1 MLNFS
6 KIMFSMIM
14 ILGTLLTMS
23 AESWMGMWM
32 GLELNMVAF
41 IPLIYKEKMNSTY
54 ESCMIYFLIQSMGSI
69 IMLMSILMNSFFIL
83 SPYMG
88 ESMLSS
94 TVILSMMVK
103 MGAPPF
109 HFWFPEI
116 MEKMSWP
123 SCFILMT
130 WQKVA
135 PMYILSCVI
144 NMNETMMFLLILIM
158 VLTGSL
164 GGLNQTSIRKI
175 MSYSSMDHMGWMIA
189 CMKFSNNMWMIY
201 FLIYSLILST
211 IVFSFWFY
219 SAYYMNQ
226 YSNKSLSFMEKL
238 MIIIAFLS
246 LGGLP
251 PFLGFIPK
259 LIVIQLTMLYES
271 YFISTVL
278 VLTTLIT
285 LFYYLR
291 LIGSIFLINNSTV
304 KWNAYI
310 SMNNVPMA
318 FIITVNSLF
327 PVIAIFWF

>member
-1 MLNFS
+1 MTNYS
-6 KIMFSMIM
+6 KIMFFSIM
-14 ILGTLLTMS
+14 ILGTMLTLS
-23 AESWMGMWM
+23 AESWLGMWM
-32 GLELNMVAF
+32 GLELNMAAF
-41 IPLIYKEKMNSTY
+41 IPLIYKEKMSSTY

-69 IMLMSILMNSFFIL
+69 IMLMSVLMNSSFFS
-83 SPYMG
+83 SPFMG
-88 ESMLSS
+88 EELFSTALVFSML
-94 TVILSMMVK
+94 MK

-144 NMNETMMFLLILIM
+144 NMNEMISYFAIPIM

-175 MSYSSMDHMGWMIA
+175 MSYSSMDHMGWMVA
-189 CMKFSNNMWMIY
+189 CMKFSNDMWIFY
-201 FLIYSLILST
+201 FLIYSLILAT
-211 IVFSFWFY
+211 IVFTFWFY
-219 SAYYMNQ
+219 STYHMNQ
-226 YSNKSLSFMEKL
+226 YSNKNLMFSEKV

-251 PFLGFIPK
+251 PFLGFLPK
-259 LIVIQLTMLYES
+259 LIVVQLTTMYSSHL
-271 YFISTVL
+271 ISTIL

-291 LIGSIFLINNSTV
+291 LISSILLINNSSV
-304 KWNAYI
+304 KWNSPM
-310 SMNNVPMA
+310 SMNNVPMSL
-318 FIITVNSLF
+318 IVTVNSLF
-327 PVIAIFWF
+327 PLIAIYWL

>member
-1 MLNFS
+1 MTNYS
-6 KIMFSMIM
+6 KIMFFSIM
-14 ILGTLLTMS
+14 VLGTMLTLS
-23 AESWMGMWM
+23 AESWLGMWM
-32 GLELNMVAF
+32 GLELNMASF

-69 IMLMSILMNSFFIL
+69 IMLISVLMNSSSVNSPFVGEELFSTIL
-83 SPYMG
+83 AF
-88 ESMLSS
+88 
-94 TVILSMMVK
+94 SMMMK

-123 SCFILMT
+123 GCFILMT
-130 WQKVA
+130 WQKIA

-144 NMNETMMFLLILIM
+144 NMNEVISYFMIPIM
-158 VLTGSL
+158 VLTGSI

-189 CMKFSNNMWMIY
+189 CMKFSNNMWIFY
-201 FLIYSLILST
+201 FAIYSLILAT
-211 IVFSFWFY
+211 IVFTFWFY
-219 SAYYMNQ
+219 SAYHMNQ
-226 YSNKSLSFMEKL
+226 YSDKNLSFMEKI
-238 MIIIAFLS
+238 MIVIAFLS

-251 PFLGFIPK
+251 PFLGFLPK
-259 LIVIQLTMLYES
+259 LIVIQLTTIYNSHL
-271 YFISTVL
+271 ISIIL

-291 LIGSIFLINNSTV
+291 LISSIFLINNSTV
-304 KWNAYI
+304 KWSASV
-310 SMNNVPMA
+310 SMNNVPMS

-327 PVIAIFWF
+327 PLMAIYWL